1 MRVGGHGGWSCGG
14 LGTRERSRRWR
25 AAVGSVLSWSSETW
39 KSSWRLG
46 MVIVMVEGEGE
57 GGGGGVVLSFCVVVV
72 LGAVGRE
79 NLHCVKLV
87 VEEEEEVEDS
97 H

>member
-1 MRVGGHGGWSCGG
+1 
-14 LGTRERSRRWR
+14 
-25 AAVGSVLSWSSETW
+25 
-39 KSSWRLG
+39 

-72 LGAVGRE
+72 LGVVGRE